1 MGKRGSR
8 SHIYYIILLE
18 TLKECGGKG
27 SCTLYMATYT
37 VLVEAGPP
45 P

>member
-1 MGKRGSR
+1 MGKRGSG
-8 SHIYYIILLE
+8 SHIYYIIFLE

-27 SCTLYMATYT
+27 SLYMATYT